1 VGNPGY
7 GRARGPIRLFARA
20 LTDMAKQTILQR
32 VLVLG
37 ASGATG
43 REVVRELSER
53 GFEVTAF
60 ARTPVPVPRGVRGFA
75 GSVLV
80 RDDVERAVDGQD
92 AVIWAVGGRD
102 SIRTLLSG
110 PPRQEAL
117 CERGTENVIA
127 AMRARHVRR
136 LVVVSS
142 WGVGDGRRRLP
153 LPFRFLLPMM
163 MGAELRDKE
172 VQERLVVR
180 SELAW
185 TIVRPAI
192 LKAVG
197 AGVPL
202 SVAETQSFVARSH
215 VARADLA
222 RLLADLITN
231 DEAAGKTLEVQAA
244 A

>member
-1 VGNPGY
+1 M
-7 GRARGPIRLFARA
+7 
-20 LTDMAKQTILQR
+20 DMAKQTVLRR

-43 REVVRELSER
+43 RELVRVLSER

-60 ARTPVPVPRGVRGFA
+60 ARTTAQSQWGVRSLT

-80 RDDVERAVDGQD
+80 RQDVVRAVDGQD
-92 AVIWAVGGRD
+92 AVIWAVGGHD
-102 SIRTLLSG
+102 AIRTLLSG

-127 AMRARHVRR
+127 AMCARHVRR

-142 WGVGDGRRRLP
+142 WGVGDGRKRLP
-153 LPFRFLLPMM
+153 LPFRFLLPIM
-163 MGAELRDKE
+163 MGTELRDKDA
-172 VQERLVVR
+172 QERLVVG
-180 SELAW
+180 SQLAW

-192 LKAVG
+192 LKDG
-197 AGVPL
+197 RTGVPL
-202 SVAETQSFVARSH
+202 SVAERQSFVARSH
-215 VARADLA
+215 VARGDLA
-222 RLLADLITN
+222 GLLADLIRN
-231 DEAAGKTLEVQAA
+231 AEATGKTLEVQAA